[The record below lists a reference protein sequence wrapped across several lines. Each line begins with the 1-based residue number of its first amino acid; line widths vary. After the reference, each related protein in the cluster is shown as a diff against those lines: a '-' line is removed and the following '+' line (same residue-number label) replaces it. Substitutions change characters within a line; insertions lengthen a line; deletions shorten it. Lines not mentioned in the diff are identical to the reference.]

1 MSEKEQVITIKKE
14 SLWKYSTFIL
24 AALLIVV
31 LFAWL
36 GDNDGKDGRT
46 TGQAVG
52 NVPPQLPPPSGAA
65 ATVDDDPV
73 LGDKD
78 APVTI
83 IEFSDYECPFCGR
96 NFRETYP
103 LLKKNY
109 IDTGKVKLVYR
120 DFPLNFHPM
129 AVPAAV
135 AANCV
140 RENGGD
146 SAYWKM
152 HDRIFENQ
160 QSLSNENLKKWAKDL
175 GHDIG
180 NCLDS
185 GKYKEEVQKDVADG
199 SAAGVKG
206 TPSFF
211 INGRQL
217 EGAQPYAVFQQAIEA
232 ELA

>member
-1 MSEKEQVITIKKE
+1 MNEKENIITIKKE

-24 AALLIVV
+24 AALLIIV
-31 LFAWL
+31 LFVWL
-36 GDNDGKDGRT
+36 GDNDGKDRGT
-46 TGQAVG
+46 TGRAVG
-52 NVPPQLPPPSGAA
+52 NAPQQLPPPSGAA
-65 ATVDDDPV
+65 VTVDDDPV

-96 NFRETYP
+96 HFRETYP
-103 LLKKNY
+103 LIKKNY

-140 RENGGD
+140 REKGSD

-160 QSLSNENLKKWAKDL
+160 QSLSNENLKKWAQEL
-175 GHDIG
+175 GYDIAS
-180 NCLDS
+180 CFDS

-199 SAAGVKG
+199 SAAGVQG
-206 TPSFF
+206 TPGFF
-211 INGRQL
+211 INGQQIS
-217 EGAQPYAVFQQAIEA
+217 GAQPYSVFQQAIDA
-232 ELA
+232 AL